1 MVTKVLL
8 RLSLSNPFLHGQD
21 PVPAVSV
28 CICTGSVY
36 LHAGPCASALI
47 PLWHSILALAF
58 APPLSGWLMFG
69 RNHPL
74 CSALVLASKLLE
86 TCLLQIT
93 CYEMT
98 WGPGWAW
105 WRPLP
110 GSFSS
115 SCFVGLTSADLPT
128 KPIKHTRSRRV
139 IHLKIYGISINASL
153 CDTSK
158 LLAKTKLGCIHPNC
172 KTSNDRKTN
181 KNSTVTFYSHCYC
194 YYEGRRSSDIAS

>member
-1 MVTKVLL
+1 MVKWINIWTFFSLFVLVQFRLSKTFWTMVTKVLL
-8 RLSLSNPFLHGQD
+8 RLSFSNPFLHGQD

-28 CICTGSVY
+28 CICTASVY

-69 RNHPL
+69 RNPLL

-139 IHLKIYGISINASL
+139 IHLKIYGISINAS
-153 CDTSK
+153 
-158 LLAKTKLGCIHPNC
+158 
-172 KTSNDRKTN
+172 
-181 KNSTVTFYSHCYC
+181 
-194 YYEGRRSSDIAS
+194 

>member
-1 MVTKVLL
+1 MVSKVLL
-8 RLSLSNPFLHGQD
+8 RLSFSNPFLHGQD
-21 PVPAVSV
+21 LVPAVSV

-69 RNHPL
+69 RNPPL
-74 CSALVLASKLLE
+74 CSALVLVSKLLE

-110 GSFSS
+110 GSFSF

-172 KTSNDRKTN
+172 KTSNYRKAN
-181 KNSTVTFYSHCYC
+181 KNPTVRFYSYCYC
-194 YYEGRRSSDIAS
+194 CY